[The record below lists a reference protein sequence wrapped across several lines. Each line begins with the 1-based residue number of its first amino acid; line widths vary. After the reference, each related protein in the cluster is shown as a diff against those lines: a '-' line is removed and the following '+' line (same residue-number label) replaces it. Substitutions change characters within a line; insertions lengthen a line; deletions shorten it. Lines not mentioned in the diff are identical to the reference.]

1 MKKLYVLL
9 LLFCLLNFLAGEK
22 LGYALSGGGA
32 RGFAHIGVL
41 KVLEEEGIHP
51 DYIAG
56 TSIGAVIG
64 ALYAMGYSAREL
76 EEICLNLDW
85 KQLTSDAQQ
94 RKDLYIGQKRWAPY
108 GNAVFELNDSW
119 VPQLP
124 SAVYIGNNLNLELF
138 KLTASASQ
146 IKDFSEFPFLLPV

>member
-1 MKKLYVLL
+1 MLNLKTQQIQNLIPEKVLFNFQSATMKKLSVLL
-9 LLFCLLNFLAGEK
+9 MLFFFINILAGEK

-64 ALYAMGYSAREL
+64 GLYAMGYSATEL
-76 EEICLNLDW
+76 EDMCLKLNW
-85 KQLTSDAQQ
+85 NELTRDTHQ
-94 RKDLYIGQKRWAPY
+94 RKDLYIGQKRWTPY
-108 GNAVFELNDSW
+108 GNAVFELNES
-119 VPQLP
+119 
-124 SAVYIGNNLNLELF
+124 
-138 KLTASASQ
+138 
-146 IKDFSEFPFLLPV
+146 